1 MAKAKRM
8 AAGAHF
14 MMGNLALV
22 EGALAAGCNFMA
34 GYPITPASEIPNR
47 LSLLLPTTGGT
58 FLQTED
64 EIAAICATIGASWG
78 GCKAMTATSGPGLSL
93 MQENLG
99 LACATETPLV
109 IADIQRLGPST
120 GAPSV
125 GVTGDIV
132 QAARGSHGDYQIV
145 AVAPSTAQEMFDY
158 TIWAFNLS
166 ETYRVPVFI
175 LSDGFLGHMKE
186 SVVIPADS
194 EIKRVERKLAEPNT
208 SPLERNDFLDTG
220 VAPMPVFG
228 RGCQSHV
235 TSSCHDSHGMRNLS
249 DPTAMHD
256 YVTKPVEKILSHR
269 EEISKAEADYQEGDI
284 VLVSYGTTS
293 RSAAAAAA
301 QAKKQGLKVGTL
313 RLCTIWPL
321 PDAQI
326 IEAAKEAKKILVL
339 ENNLGQLFPY
349 IKAEAAS
356 SCPVEF
362 LGPKL
367 VGQIHDPAYVLAK
380 IKEMGS

>member
-1 MAKAKRM
+1 MPKAERL
-8 AAGAHF
+8 APGAHF
-14 MMGNLALV
+14 IMGNLALV

-47 LSLLLPTTGGT
+47 LSLMLPTTGGT

-64 EIAAICATIGASWG
+64 EIAAMAATIGASWG

-99 LACATETPLV
+99 FACATETPLV
-109 IADIQRLGPST
+109 IADVQRLGPST

-132 QAARGSHGDYQIV
+132 QAARGSHGDYQII
-145 AVAPSTAQEMFDY
+145 AVAPATAQEMFDY
-158 TIWAFNLS
+158 TVLAFNLA

-186 SVVIPADS
+186 SVVIPPDS
-194 EIKRVERKLAEPNT
+194 EITRVERKLAEPDT
-208 SPLERNDFLDTG
+208 SPMDRNDFLDTE

-235 TSSCHDSHGMRNLS
+235 TSSCHNPHGMRNLS

-269 EEISKAEADYQEGDI
+269 EEIVKVEKDYKEGDI

-293 RSAAAAAA
+293 RSAAAAAS
-301 QAKKQGLKVGTL
+301 QAREEGLNVGLL
-313 RLCTIWPL
+313 RLGTIWPL
-321 PDAQI
+321 AETQI
-326 IEAAKEAKKILVL
+326 REAAGAAKSMLVL
-339 ENNLGQLFPY
+339 ENNLGQLYPY
-349 IKAEAAS
+349 IKAEAAGL
-356 SCPVEF
+356 CPVEF